1 MKVILLY
8 APIFGLAILAGC
20 SFLSSQ
26 PDLGG
31 TSDETPAWIYA
42 PYEVCREESELC
54 ATGEAKNYTQSDAQ
68 ARNNLASIFEVKIQ
82 SELSVHTTSTQTFPW
97 QGSVREEVQKSLQE
111 SVDQILEAVQ
121 IKKHFKS
128 KGLAYSLASLDRA
141 KASELLSARLQKIDD
156 ELNTLWSKRSRTN
169 LRRII
174 RLYLE
179 REKLNERYSI
189 ASGSPK
195 PSPMTYKEIIEW
207 KVARAKVIPI
217 ALRVGQAPDWMTEKL
232 KELLTEAGFR
242 IVKGNSDK
250 AISLNVESIK
260 EFLNVEGFEKYTFT
274 MTLMSYENG
283 EKNKVLSASETVNGR
298 SQADALLKV
307 KTFFN
312 DYLEQHLAD
321 LHLD

>member
-1 MKVILLY
+1 MKNSLLF
-8 APIFGLAILAGC
+8 AASLSLLLISSC
-20 SFLSSQ
+20 SHFSSK
-26 PDLGG
+26 PDL
-31 TSDETPAWIYA
+31 SESSSEAPAWIYA
-42 PYEVCREESELC
+42 PYEACSEESELC

-68 ARNNLASIFEVKIQ
+68 ARNNLASIFEVKVK
-82 SELSVHTTSTQTFPW
+82 SELSVQTSAAQTFPW
-97 QGSVREEVQKSLQE
+97 QGAVREEVQKSLQE

-141 KASELLSARLQKIDD
+141 KASELIRGRLQKIDD
-156 ELNTLWSKRSRTN
+156 ELNTLWAKRSRTN
-169 LRRII
+169 LRRIV

-195 PSPMTYKEIIEW
+195 PSLMSYKDIMEW
-207 KVARAKVIPI
+207 KETRTKVVPV
-217 ALRVGQAPDWMTEKL
+217 ALRIGQAPEWMTEKL

-242 IVKGNSDK
+242 IVRGDAEK
-250 AISLNVESIK
+250 AISMNVDSIK

-274 MTLMSYENG
+274 MNLTSYEKG
-283 EKNKVLSASETVNGR
+283 EKNKVLQASETVTGR

-307 KTFFN
+307 KNFFN
-312 DYLEQHLAD
+312 DYLEQHLSD